1 MPLNRLWLFG
11 LLLLLFVAV
20 GAFLM
25 ARFFPM
31 GAKPTPSA
39 VEHYARVRLAGEEFS
54 LEVAATPTSRAQG
67 LAGRDRLDDHGGM
80 LFRFDPAERGI
91 GHYVFWMKGMR
102 IPIDIIWVRDG
113 VIRGIVAGAEPPPPG
128 AKDAD
133 IQRFAAPEPVDAV
146 IEIRGGRAGELG
158 LGVGQPIEFLLP

>member
-1 MPLNRLWLFG
+1 MPLNRLWLLG
-11 LLLLLFVAV
+11 LLLLLLIAA
-20 GAFLM
+20 GAFLV
-25 ARFFPM
+25 ARVLSIGTEP
-31 GAKPTPSA
+31 ASSP

-54 LEVAATPTSRAQG
+54 LEVAATPASRAQG
-67 LAGRDRLDDHGGM
+67 LAGRNRLDDHGGM
-80 LFRFDPAERGI
+80 LFYFDPAERVTDR
-91 GHYVFWMKGMR
+91 YVFWMKGMR

-133 IQRFAAPEPVDAV
+133 IPRFAAPEPVDAA

-158 LGVGQPIEFLLP
+158 LGIGQPIEFLLP